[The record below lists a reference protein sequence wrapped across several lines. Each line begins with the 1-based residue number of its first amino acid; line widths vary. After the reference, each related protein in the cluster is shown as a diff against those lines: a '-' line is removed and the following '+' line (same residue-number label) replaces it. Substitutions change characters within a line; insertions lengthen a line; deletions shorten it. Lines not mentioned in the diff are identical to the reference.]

1 MNRKI
6 IFRIISVIIFAAV
19 LLLAGCNSEK
29 DKRYASLSFHSY
41 DGGAEYSIV
50 VKDTSIVSCTTGK
63 EYSKANHEEL
73 NGAGYNIT
81 FTFTGKKEGKT
92 TATVT
97 ENMPFKDN
105 SNNIVYELKVDKKL
119 KVTIEKIG

>member
-97 ENMPFKDN
+97 ESMPFKDKSDN
-105 SNNIVYELKVDKKL
+105 TVYKITVDKNL
-119 KVTIEKIG
+119 KVTIEKIR

>member
-19 LLLAGCNSEK
+19 LLLSGCKDEK
-29 DKRYASLSFHSY
+29 DRRSASLSFHSY

-50 VKDTSIVSCTTGK
+50 VKDTSIVSCTADK

-97 ENMPFKDN
+97 ESMPFKDKSDN
-105 SNNIVYELKVDKKL
+105 TVYKITVDKNL
-119 KVTIEKIG
+119 KVTIEKIR